1 MGVTSE
7 IWEEK
12 VEALE
17 KELRGTQEMLFL
29 VLEAVVEPVY
39 VDARRVKDGIKG
51 DKIIDIT
58 LDENAG
64 EWVFS
69 VKDVGSEQ

>member
-1 MGVTSE
+1 MSE
-7 IWEEK
+7 RTTEE
-12 VEALE
+12 LE
-17 KELRGTQEMLFL
+17 RELRGTQEMLFL

-39 VDARRVKDGIKG
+39 VDARRVKEGIKG
-51 DKIIDIT
+51 DKVIDIT

-69 VKDVGSEQ
+69 VKDVEDEQ

>member
-1 MGVTSE
+1 MGMTSE

-29 VLEAVVEPVY
+29 VLEAVVEPVH
-39 VDARRVKDGIKG
+39 VDARRIKDGIKG
-51 DKIIDIT
+51 DKMIDIT

-69 VKDVGSEQ
+69 VKDVESEQ